1 MDKYITYDT
10 ASQLHRE
17 LTNIV
22 LLCCEDSHSL
32 YYCYCG
38 EEFGT
43 CGLCALTEF
52 LMDPHEE
59 HSMDGLTP
67 RKFLAKNY
75 NKRQRLEEFA
85 LKILPFFEKM
95 DKDYD
100 PSLDYFRKD
109 YSWSMREKSTGKT
122 LHIDLDEAVENEIL
136 SAQND

>member
-10 ASQLHRE
+10 TSQLHRE

-52 LMDPHEE
+52 LVDPHEE
-59 HSMDGLTP
+59 FQMDGLTP

-75 NKRQRLEEFA
+75 NKRQRLDEFA

-95 DKDYD
+95 EKDFD